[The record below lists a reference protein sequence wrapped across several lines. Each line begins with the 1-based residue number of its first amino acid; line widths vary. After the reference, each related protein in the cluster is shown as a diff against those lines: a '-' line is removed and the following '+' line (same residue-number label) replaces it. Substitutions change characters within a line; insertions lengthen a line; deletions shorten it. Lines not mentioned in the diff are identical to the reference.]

1 MRNTIRNNYLLSLKT
16 QFIILKVFL
25 YILLF
30 VIVFLIYILYIY
42 LRWDEM
48 NPKVGVYYC
57 CICKKETIMKKR
69 EEDKLFY
76 CTEHKYS
83 KRWDER
89 WKLE

>member
-42 LRWDEM
+42 LR
-48 NPKVGVYYC
+48 
-57 CICKKETIMKKR
+57 
-69 EEDKLFY
+69 
-76 CTEHKYS
+76 
-83 KRWDER
+83 
-89 WKLE
+89 